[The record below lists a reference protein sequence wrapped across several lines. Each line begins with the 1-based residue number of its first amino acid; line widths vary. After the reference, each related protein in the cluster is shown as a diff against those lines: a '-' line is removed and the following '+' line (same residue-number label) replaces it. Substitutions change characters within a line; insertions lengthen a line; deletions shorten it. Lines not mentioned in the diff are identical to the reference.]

1 MSRRTVIALCG
12 FLGLLT
18 VGDAALAGPADFET
32 PQPVVI
38 SGYSG
43 QAMQPFISRDGKYLF
58 FNDRNRPGDGTD
70 IYFATKVDDTHFTF
84 VGALKGLNST
94 AVDDSASMDK
104 DGNIYFISPRDYQRS
119 EDTLWQGKFADE
131 AVTDVAHVRGDAQKR
146 QPQWINIDDEISAD
160 GKTLYFT
167 ENHLGLI
174 DRKLE
179 SSDILLADRQGDG
192 SFKRPKRVDDLFKN
206 INTGRFEYAPS
217 TSADELTL
225 YFTRADRKARET
237 GIGQEFAIYVA
248 TRSSTSDRFGKPERI
263 AAIEGYVEAP
273 SVAPDGCA
281 LYFHKQVAGVFR
293 IFRAK
298 AADCKS
304 SE

>member
-1 MSRRTVIALCG
+1 MRAA
-12 FLGLLT
+12 GLLASICHCAMLFPT
-18 VGDAALAGPADFET
+18 GALAGPSDFEE
-32 PQPVVI
+32 PEPVVI

-70 IYFATKVDDTHFTF
+70 IYLATKVDDTHFTF
-84 VGALKGLNST
+84 VSALKGINSD

-131 AVTDVAHVRGDAQKR
+131 AVTDVTHVEGNAQKR
-146 QPQWINIDDEISAD
+146 RPQWINIDDEISAD
-160 GKTLYFT
+160 GETLYFV
-167 ENHLGLI
+167 ENHLSLI

-179 SSDILLADRQGDG
+179 SSEILLAYRQSDG
-192 SFKRPKRVDDLFKN
+192 SFKRPKRVEDIFKN
-206 INTGRFEYAPS
+206 VNTGRLEYAPS
-217 TSADELTL
+217 TSKDELTL

-248 TRSSTSDRFGKPERI
+248 TRASKSERFGEPERI
-263 AAIEGYVEAP
+263 SAIEGYVEAP

-298 AADCKS
+298 ATDCKS
-304 SE
+304 SD